1 MRTMNVA
8 LLAGAVLA
16 SSPGQAATVFSD
28 SGATAADIQAT
39 VDSFRAALGEL
50 NPFLPESFAG
60 GRREINWDGVPD
72 AISDPNLFPGATFN
86 GASPGTAR
94 GLVSIPT
101 GLSTGLAVSAS
112 LASGVP
118 IEFGEA
124 EDYTPFSPE
133 KLFEPVG
140 GSTLDNV
147 LFDPSDQVTEA
158 TTTGFGVVFT
168 GLPSALAPTM
178 TFYGRGGGVLAEESV
193 AITEVAGLAFLG
205 VLFDNPLVARVAI
218 DVGDEAVMDDFL
230 YGEPAPIPLP
240 AGLPL
245 LAAGLAALAGVR
257 RLRARTS

>member
-1 MRTMNVA
+1 MRSAGVTVLVGMA
-8 LLAGAVLA
+8 LTAGQ
-16 SSPGQAATVFSD
+16 GQAATVFAT
-28 SGATAADIQAT
+28 SGATPAEIQST
-39 VDSFRAALGEL
+39 VDDFRAALGDL

-86 GASPGTAR
+86 GAAPGTAR

-101 GLSTGLAVSAS
+101 GASTGLSVSAS

-118 IEFGEA
+118 IEFGED
-124 EDYTPFSPE
+124 EEYTPFSPE

-140 GSTLDNV
+140 GSTLDNL
-147 LFDPSDQVTEA
+147 LFDPSDQTTPA

-168 GLPSALAPTM
+168 GLPSEVAPTM
-178 TFYGRGGGVLAEESV
+178 TFFGRGGGILAQESV
-193 AITEVAGLAFLG
+193 AITSDAGLAFLG
-205 VLFDNPLVARVAI
+205 VLFDDPDIARVAI

-245 LAAGLAALAGVR
+245 LAAGLAGLVGIR
-257 RLRARTS
+257 RLRGRTR